1 MLDINFIRQNPK
13 LVEEGIKAKG
23 MEVDVGKLLEVDDRR
38 RKLLAEVENLRAQRN
53 KAAHDKDIEEGKEL
67 KEKIKKVEDELEKV
81 NENFFDLILK
91 VPNLPDDDAPKGKSE
106 EENKVIKKWGN
117 HPKFDFNPRD
127 HLELGESLDIIDV
140 LRSVKISSSRF
151 GSLKNTGALLEFA
164 LAGFALE
171 ELVEE
176 GFIPIVPPVLVNQKS
191 MEGTGYLS
199 YSGDLEVYHLEKDNL
214 YLVGTAEQS
223 IGPMHQDEIFQEKE
237 LPKRYTAFS
246 SCFRREAG
254 SYGKDTRGI
263 FRVHQFDKVEM
274 FSFCLPKDSQ
284 KEHKF
289 FLELEEKLVQKLK
302 LPYRVL
308 DIYTADLGFVAARKF
323 DIECFLPSQGR
334 FRETHSTS
342 NARDFQSRRLNIKY
356 KDSKKTEFVHTVN
369 GTAFAIGRMVIAIL
383 ENYQQK
389 DGTVKIPDVLQKY
402 IGIERISPKTSSRG

>member
-53 KAAHDKDIEEGKEL
+53 KVARNKDIGKGKKL
-67 KEKIKKVEDELEKV
+67 KEGIKKVEDELEKI
-81 NENFFDLILK
+81 NEDFADLMLRI
-91 VPNLPDDDAPKGKSE
+91 PNLPNKDAPKGKSE
-106 EENKVIKKWGN
+106 DENKVIKKWGN
-117 HPKFDFNPRD
+117 PPKFDFSPRD
-127 HLELGESLDIIDV
+127 HLELGESLDIIDI

-176 GFIPIVPPVLVNQKS
+176 SFTPIVPPVLVNQKS

-199 YSGDLEVYHLEKDNL
+199 YGGDLEVYHLEKDNL

-223 IGPMHQDEIFQEKE
+223 IGPMHQDEIFEKKD

-246 SCFRREAG
+246 PCFRREAG

-274 FSFCLPKDSQ
+274 FSFCRPQDSE

-302 LPYRVL
+302 LPYQVL
-308 DIYTADLGFVAARKF
+308 DICTADLGFVAARKF
-323 DIECFLPSQGR
+323 DIECFLPSQRR

-342 NARDFQSRRLNIKY
+342 NAYDFQARRLNIKY

-402 IGIERISPKTSSRG
+402 IGIERISPKRNREN

>member
-1 MLDINFIRQNPK
+1 VLDINFIRQNPK

-53 KAAHDKDIEEGKEL
+53 KVARNKDIGKGKKL
-67 KEKIKKVEDELEKV
+67 KEGIKKVEDELEKI
-81 NENFFDLILK
+81 NEDFADLMLRI
-91 VPNLPDDDAPKGKSE
+91 PNLPNKDAPKGKSE
-106 EENKVIKKWGN
+106 DENKVIKKWGN
-117 HPKFDFNPRD
+117 PPKFDFSPRD
-127 HLELGESLDIIDV
+127 HLELGESLDIIDI

-176 GFIPIVPPVLVNQKS
+176 SFTPIVPPVLVNQKS

-199 YSGDLEVYHLEKDNL
+199 YGGDLEVYHLEKDNL

-223 IGPMHQDEIFQEKE
+223 IGPMHQDEIFEKKD

-246 SCFRREAG
+246 PCFRREAG

-274 FSFCLPKDSQ
+274 FSFCRPQDSE

-302 LPYRVL
+302 LPYQVL
-308 DIYTADLGFVAARKF
+308 DICTADLGFVAARKF
-323 DIECFLPSQGR
+323 DIECFLPSQRR

-342 NARDFQSRRLNIKY
+342 NAYDFQARRLNIKY

-402 IGIERISPKTSSRG
+402 IGIERISPKRNREN